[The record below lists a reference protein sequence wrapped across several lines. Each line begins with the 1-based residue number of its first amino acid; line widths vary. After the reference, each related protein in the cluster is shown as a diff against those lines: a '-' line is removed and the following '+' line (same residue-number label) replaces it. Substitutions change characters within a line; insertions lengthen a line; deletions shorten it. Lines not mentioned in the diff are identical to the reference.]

1 MRLTIVP
8 EPRLAA
14 ACALAA
20 VPWML
25 PGRAGLVGGAV
36 AGAAVVL
43 ALLVDLVRLPG
54 RRAVR
59 LTRQVPGSAGLG
71 DDVPGL
77 VRLEN
82 DSGAPLVA
90 TVGDQVVAPLAGG
103 LGTSEVTVPPRGVAE
118 ATFRLR
124 ATARGLATLGPVG
137 ARVRTQLGLVARRLR
152 LDEAAM
158 VDIVPSVAGIG
169 RYRLLALQHR
179 LDVLGIR
186 ALRRTGDGLA
196 FAGVRE
202 YAQGDD
208 PRRIHWKAT
217 ARRQK
222 LMVRE
227 HVLER
232 AQTMLLLVDAGRNMT
247 QLVGDVPRFE
257 QALSSVLLL
266 TDVAA
271 SVGDRVGLLVFDDAV
286 RAWVPPRH
294 GPQALPALRAAMA
307 PVRASL
313 REPDYAGAFRFLAA
327 QQRRRALVVLFTDVI
342 DPRASQALLA
352 HVGRSAARHL
362 PIVVALRND
371 AMLAAA
377 RPALGSRAAALHEAA
392 AAEELLEGREMAL
405 AQMRAQGVVVLDV
418 SPSQMT
424 PGVINAYL
432 AIKARGAL

>member
-14 ACALAA
+14 AVAAAA
-20 VPWML
+20 VPWLL
-25 PGRAGLVGGAV
+25 PGGLGMVAGAV
-36 AGAAVVL
+36 AVAAVGAALVADFVL
-43 ALLVDLVRLPG
+43 LPG
-54 RRAVR
+54 PRAVR
-59 LTRQVPGSAGLG
+59 IAREVPDTIGLG
-71 DDVPGL
+71 DDVAAT
-77 VRLEN
+77 VRVEN
-82 DSGAPLVA
+82 DTPRVLAA
-90 TVGDQVVAPLAGG
+90 TVGDQLVAPLHGG
-103 LGTSEVTVPPRGVAE
+103 IGRADVVLPARGVAE
-118 ATFRLR
+118 ATFTFR
-124 ATARGLATLGPVG
+124 ASVRGLATLGPVG
-137 ARVRTQLGLVARRLR
+137 ARVRTRLGLVARRLR
-152 LDEAAM
+152 LDAAAP
-158 VDIVPSVAGIG
+158 VEVVPSVAGVG

-271 SVGDRVGLLVFDDAV
+271 SVGDRVGLLVFDDQV
-286 RAWVPPRH
+286 RAWVPPRQ
-294 GPQALPALRAAMA
+294 GPRALPALRTAMA

-377 RPALGSRAAALHEAA
+377 RPVVGSRPAALHEAA

-405 AQMRAQGVVVLDV
+405 AQMRAPGVVVLDV
-418 SPSQMT
+418 SPAQMT

>member
-14 ACALAA
+14 VTAAAA
-20 VPWML
+20 VPWLL
-25 PGRAGLVGGAV
+25 PGPVGLVAGLVAAGAV
-36 AGAAVVL
+36 GVAV
-43 ALLVDLVRLPG
+43 AVDLVWLP
-54 RRAVR
+54 RRGAVR
-59 LTRQVPGSAGLG
+59 LVRDVPASVGLG
-71 DDVPGL
+71 DEATGML
-77 VRLEN
+77 RLEN
-82 DSGAPLVA
+82 DTRHALRA
-90 TVGDQVVAPLAGG
+90 TVGDQVVAPLQGG
-103 LGTSEVTVPPRGVAE
+103 LGQSDVAVPARGVAE
-118 ATFRLR
+118 VAFPVR
-124 ATARGLATLGPVG
+124 ATARGLSLLGPVG
-137 ARVRTQLGLVARRLR
+137 ARVRTRLGLVARRVR
-152 LDEAAM
+152 LDTPAPID
-158 VDIVPSVAGIG
+158 VVPSVAGIG

-271 SVGDRVGLLVFDDAV
+271 SVGDRVGLLVFDDQV
-286 RAWVPPRH
+286 RAWVPPRQ
-294 GPQALPALRAAMA
+294 GAQALPALRSAMA

-362 PIVVALRND
+362 PVVVALRND

-377 RPALGSRAAALHEAA
+377 RPAAGQRAAALHEAA

-418 SPSQMT
+418 SPAQMT